1 MACSLLLYSLPHAP
15 LVHVM
20 VLVTAAWLLDYGF
33 MLTVHTCSTQ
43 GAAPQQLHVIVSR
56 TCSCWLLWYDLS
68 YGFTPPSSL
77 TRTCTHTQ
85 VLQQG
90 PAQVASRLTALK
102 QALPEVDI
110 SLLVERLPQ
119 HFLAGDSAATCAQV
133 SHVTHYAMCRRVNQQ
148 QCASCRSVCRCIVG
162 SSSQQQQQGPT
173 HTHGPVHPPPLLPC
187 VLTLVPLLLLLLC
200 LLSRWSAR
208 MPHCVMGCLGQTW
221 PPWCRRTRRCCL
233 WSCSQVRGPALGT
246 SNHNAAITSHQ
257 LITLF
262 GCPRTCTA
270 VAIRCHRRGCCAYL
284 DTHHDCS
291 SGTGMP
297 TVLVSGQVV

>member
-56 TCSCWLLWYDLS
+56 SCSCWLLWYDLS

-173 HTHGPVHPPPLLPC
+173 HTHGPVHPPPPALCPDPGPAVAAAAMPAEQVECAYATLRHGLPGADVAAMVQEDPALLFVELQSGEGPC
-187 VLTLVPLLLLLLC
+187 AWHKQPQCRHHQPSAHNTVWLPQNMYSSGNPL
-200 LLSRWSAR
+200 
-208 MPHCVMGCLGQTW
+208 P
-221 PPWCRRTRRCCL
+221 PPWLLRI
-233 WSCSQVRGPALGT
+233 P
-246 SNHNAAITSHQ
+246 
-257 LITLF
+257 
-262 GCPRTCTA
+262 
-270 VAIRCHRRGCCAYL
+270 
-284 DTHHDCS
+284 
-291 SGTGMP
+291 
-297 TVLVSGQVV
+297 